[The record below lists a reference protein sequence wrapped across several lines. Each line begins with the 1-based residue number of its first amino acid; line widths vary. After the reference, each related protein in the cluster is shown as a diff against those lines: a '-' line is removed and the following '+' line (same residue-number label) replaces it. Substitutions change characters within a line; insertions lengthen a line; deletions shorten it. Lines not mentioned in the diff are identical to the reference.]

1 MLLKT
6 EAVKRKVDADGV
18 QTEVVCERCN
28 AHLGHVFEGE
38 SLTNL
43 NTRHCVNSLSLD
55 FVDNLEIK
63 DSEEAILAA
72 ERDNFLAIYTA

>member
-18 QTEVVCERCN
+18 RTEVVCERCN